1 MDINSNLMGKFFF
14 LLASNT
20 VSERCG
26 TPTPKFGHLCVRESA
41 VYITDFHS
49 IGWNLREAH
58 IPTYD
63 NITTVWF
70 LHLYVCLCECE
81 QLMQKR
87 LGGLSFP
94 VVQKEFWQ
102 KLHARTCLHLF
113 QWFWTPGKGKAH
125 RF

>member
-1 MDINSNLMGKFFF
+1 MDINSNLRVNSFVFWPP
-14 LLASNT
+14 T
-20 VSERCG
+20 RCQRDAAP
-26 TPTPKFGHLCVRESA
+26 PTPKFGHLCVRESA
-41 VYITDFHS
+41 VYITAFHS
-49 IGWNLREAH
+49 IGWNLQEAH

-70 LHLYVCLCECE
+70 LHLYVCLCLCE

-102 KLHARTCLHLF
+102 TLHARTCLHLF